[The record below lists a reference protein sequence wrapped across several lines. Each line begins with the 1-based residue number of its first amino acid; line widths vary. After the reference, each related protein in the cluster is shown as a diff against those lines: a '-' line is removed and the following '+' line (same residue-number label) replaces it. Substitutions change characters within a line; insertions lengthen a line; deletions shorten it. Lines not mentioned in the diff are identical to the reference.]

1 MSLSNEFEISAVFCG
16 KKVILA
22 AQEMLSLLD
31 LMNIHRLTDND
42 KPSSR
47 PPPPLPLPLLS
58 SLVRLFLASHRPVK
72 KPGYSHDMTEQN
84 STYSDADRA
93 NSGCKS
99 DQTLSDYYKTANFN
113 IRVPKSM

>member
-1 MSLSNEFEISAVFCG
+1 MSLSNEFKISAVFCG
-16 KKVILA
+16 KKVILG
-22 AQEMLSLLD
+22 AQEMLSSLD
-31 LMNIHRLTDND
+31 LMNIHLLTDND
-42 KPSSR
+42 KPSS
-47 PPPPLPLPLLS
+47 PPSLTDLPLLS

>member
-1 MSLSNEFEISAVFCG
+1 MIS
-16 KKVILA
+16 
-22 AQEMLSLLD
+22 SLD

-47 PPPPLPLPLLS
+47 PPSLRDLPLLACP
-58 SLVRLFLASHRPVK
+58 LVRLFLASHRPVK
-72 KPGYSHDMTEQN
+72 KPGYWPDMTEQN
-84 STYSDADRA
+84 STYSDTDRA

-99 DQTLSDYYKTANFN
+99 DQTLSDYYKTAKFN

>member
-1 MSLSNEFEISAVFCG
+1 MSLSNEFKISAVVCG

-22 AQEMLSLLD
+22 AQEMLSSLD

-47 PPPPLPLPLLS
+47 PPSLRDLLLLS

-72 KPGYSHDMTEQN
+72 NLATGLT
-84 STYSDADRA
+84 
-93 NSGCKS
+93 
-99 DQTLSDYYKTANFN
+99 
-113 IRVPKSM
+113 

>member
-1 MSLSNEFEISAVFCG
+1 
-16 KKVILA
+16 
-22 AQEMLSLLD
+22 MLSSLD

-47 PPPPLPLPLLS
+47 PPPPSLTDLPLLS

-99 DQTLSDYYKTANFN
+99 DQTLSDYYKTAKFN